1 MLTNIPVI
9 YGAKLTT
16 DWYFRIVID
25 FIAADKQ
32 GKLFSKVSRYRHP
45 AKSLTNAPR
54 IINCLSLTY
63 RKSLLIIIIQ

>member
-32 GKLFSKVSRYRHP
+32 GKLLPKVGSYRHS
-45 AKSLTNAPR
+45 AKSLTNAPC
-54 IINCLSLTY
+54 IVNGLSLTY
-63 RKSLLIIIIQ
+63 CKSLLIIFLQ